1 MSRRPFPAVDRRRR
15 AVDLALALTG
25 LLVALPVMAATSLA
39 VRARLGSPVL
49 FRQVRA
55 GRDGQPFTL
64 VKFRTMSVRAG
75 TSFDP
80 ADDAARLTPLGRR
93 LRAAS
98 LDELPQIWN
107 VVRGDMALVGPRPL
121 PVDYVDRYD
130 HQQRRRLEVRPGITG
145 LAQISGR
152 NALTWDQRFQYD
164 VDYVDRRSLLL
175 DVWILWMT
183 VRAVLG
189 RVGISAEGSAT
200 MTEFLGVTDA
210 R

>member
-1 MSRRPFPAVDRRRR
+1 
-15 AVDLALALTG
+15 
-25 LLVALPVMAATSLA
+25 MAATSLA

-107 VVRGDMALVGPRPL
+107 VIRGDMALVGPRPL
-121 PVDYVDRYD
+121 P
-130 HQQRRRLEVRPGITG
+130 
-145 LAQISGR
+145 
-152 NALTWDQRFQYD
+152 

-189 RVGISAEGSAT
+189 RVGISAEGPAT